1 MDNVFDFF
9 ELRSEEQPIRDLV
22 IHAVDIETTGLD
34 VLAHEI
40 IEIGIARLDL
50 DTGEVTPVFTSFVR
64 PIQPIQPHITEITG
78 IIPDDLK
85 HAPPVEQLGHTI
97 AAMLSGSLTVAHNAE
112 FDFSF
117 LRKFFGS
124 EFISDNDIAVIDT
137 LKLSRQ
143 WINSPRYS
151 LGFLTDYLKLPQ
163 ERAHRAADD
172 AVMCL
177 RLFNHML
184 KNQPQ
189 LLDMNT
195 MEIEASYSRNTG
207 RSL

>member
-9 ELRSEEQPIRDLV
+9 ELRSEEQPIKDLV

-40 IEIGIARLDL
+40 IEIGIARLEL
-50 DTGEVTPVFTSFVR
+50 NTGEVRPVFTSFVR
-64 PIQPIQPHITEITG
+64 PVQPIWPHITEITG

-85 HAPPVEQLGHTI
+85 DAPPVEQLGHRI
-97 AAMLSGSLTVAHNAE
+97 ASLLSGSLTIAHNAE

-124 EFISDNDIAVIDT
+124 EFICDNDIAVIDT

-143 WINSPRYS
+143 WINSPKYS

-163 ERAHRAADD
+163 ERAHRATDD

-177 RLFNHML
+177 RLFYHIL
-184 KNQPQ
+184 KTQPQ
-189 LLDMNT
+189 LLDMNP
-195 MEIEASYSRNTG
+195 MEIEATYGRNTG
-207 RSL
+207 RIL